1 MKGSSKLSD
10 LKEGDWFNF
19 RNNVTAKY
27 IVGSYSLQDLETKE
41 FMRFKVLKVNP
52 TTVKCQFGNIQ
63 YTFKFA
69 GQTQPMG
76 KNAKKELYLG
86 VDHFIQ
92 ILKPL

>member
-19 RNNVTAKY
+19 INNATAKY

-41 FMRFKVLKVNP
+41 FMRFKALKVNP
-52 TTVKCQFGNIQ
+52 TTVKCEFGNIQ

-69 GQTQPMG
+69 GQTQHIG
-76 KNAKKELYLG
+76 KNAKKEKYLG
-86 VDHFIQ
+86 IDCFIQ
-92 ILKPL
+92 IFKPL

>member
-1 MKGSSKLSD
+1 MKESKLSE
-10 LKEGDWFNF
+10 LKEGDCFYF
-19 RNNVTAKY
+19 KNNVIAKY

-41 FMRFKVLKVNP
+41 FMQFKVLKINP
-52 TTVKCQFGNIQ
+52 TTVKCEFGNIQ

-86 VDHFIQ
+86 VDHSVET
-92 ILKPL
+92 L

>member
-41 FMRFKVLKVNP
+41 FMRFKVLKINAIWYP
-52 TTVKCQFGNIQ
+52 WKFFYRSNIIFLVFM
-63 YTFKFA
+63 YV
-69 GQTQPMG
+69 PV
-76 KNAKKELYLG
+76 LS
-86 VDHFIQ
+86 
-92 ILKPL
+92 

>member
-19 RNNVTAKY
+19 RNNATAKY
-27 IVGSYSLQDLETKE
+27 IVSSYSLQDLETKE

-52 TTVKCQFGNIQ
+52 TTVKCEFGNIQ

-69 GQTQPMG
+69 GQTQPIG
-76 KNAKKELYLG
+76 KNAKKEKYLG
-86 VDHFIQ
+86 IDCFIQ